1 MRADS
6 HNDALAG
13 WWLLLVIWLP
23 LLNLCETKLE
33 YFRCGIILWVSS
45 APHRGGLRGARDAG
59 GGLTD
64 VGIVFRGGFDKRRVQ
79 LLCKSLGIVVLDL
92 PTKTRVRNGGRRA
105 ARAKRS
111 GLCNGKVATGETH
124 RFGRSILEPTITQ
137 GMEFMPQ
144 KLMILS
150 YTMRTMSNDLRFVTE

>member
-64 VGIVFRGGFDKRRVQ
+64 VGIVFRGRFDKRRVQ
-79 LLCKSLGIVVLDL
+79 LLCKSLGVVVLDL
-92 PTKTRVRNGGRRA
+92 PTKTRVRMEDGARRGPSA
-105 ARAKRS
+105 VN
-111 GLCNGKVATGETH
+111 CATAMWLRGETH

-150 YTMRTMSNDLRFVTE
+150 

>member
-1 MRADS
+1 MM
-6 HNDALAG
+6 HLLAG
-13 WWLLLVIWLP
+13 GSCLLFGCRFSIWARQSSNTFAAGSFLGLVP
-23 LLNLCETKLE
+23 HHFGE
-33 YFRCGIILWVSS
+33 SS
-45 APHRGGLRGARDAG
+45 GRSGRGGRTHRRWYCFLRSFQRTPRPAP
-59 GGLTD
+59 LQELWL
-64 VGIVFRGGFDKRRVQ
+64 RRPR
-79 LLCKSLGIVVLDL
+79 LAY
-92 PTKTRVRNGGRRA
+92 KTRVRNGGRRA

-111 GLCNGKVATGETH
+111 GLCSGNVATGETH